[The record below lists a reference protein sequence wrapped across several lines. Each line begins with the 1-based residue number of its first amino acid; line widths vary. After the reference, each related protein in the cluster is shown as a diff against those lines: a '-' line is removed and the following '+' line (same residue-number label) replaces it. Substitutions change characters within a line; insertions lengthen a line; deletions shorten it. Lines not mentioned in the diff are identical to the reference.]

1 MFGYAQRGRILTLDC
16 HLSKNSG
23 LPSQGKL
30 MLMPRCGNGSGSRFL
45 VRHGFRQAEYYNR
58 LEPSSIIHLVCRD
71 SDVQACDTGRGAESG
86 DSPTCSG
93 GSSGSSQLFLVPEAQ
108 GYDTLLP
115 NTRSQQ
121 KGTG

>member
-1 MFGYAQRGRILTLDC
+1 MFGYAQRGRIPTLAC

-30 MLMPRCGNGSGSRFL
+30 MLLPRCGNGSGSRFL
-45 VRHGFRQAEYYNR
+45 VRHGFRHAEYYNR
-58 LEPSSIIHLVCRD
+58 LEPSSVIHLVWTNP
-71 SDVQACDTGRGAESG
+71 DVQDCNPGHGRESG
-86 DSPTCSG
+86 DSST
-93 GSSGSSQLFLVPEAQ
+93 SSGSSSGSPQLFLAPRPQ

-115 NTRSQQ
+115 NTQSQR